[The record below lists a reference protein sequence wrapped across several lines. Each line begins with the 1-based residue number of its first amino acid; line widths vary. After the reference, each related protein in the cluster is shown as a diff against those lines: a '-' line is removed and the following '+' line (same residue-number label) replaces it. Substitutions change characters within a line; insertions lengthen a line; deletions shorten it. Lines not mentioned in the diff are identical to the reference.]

1 MIPRITGKKTGK
13 ILETSSTEYWKNGF
27 ACHSLRIRKLS
38 GAALYPSLTA
48 RV

>member
-1 MIPRITGKKTGK
+1 MIPRITGKITGMV
-13 ILETSSTEYWKNGF
+13 LETSSAEYWKNGF

-38 GAALYPSLTA
+38 GAALYPSLTV